1 MSLEP
6 SSKNSPDSTRLT
18 FRLSTPAAVVSR
30 VPTYGPLSIILD
42 KDGTLDPKVTKR
54 DEARVAP
61 QVVEQIERLIA
72 LEDVDVALISGRSVQ
87 ELRNLVGQLPIKYY
101 GLHGAEGG
109 RGDEST
115 LFLSPDKDTHQKVA
129 LFSHQFRIGLR
140 ESKNWSEEQELSI
153 CEEKDGKGFAAHW
166 RAYPD
171 LESDIQ
177 NLFTDVWQ
185 AFPHREDFHIQNG
198 DCVIELKLPSS
209 KGDALSHYLKERD
222 RGSWE
227 SGHILVIGDDE
238 TDISMMKIAQSSMF
252 TSTSV
257 IVENLHITVPDAL
270 YVSSPTEVFEILTGI
285 ADKRA
290 P

>member
-1 MSLEP
+1 
-6 SSKNSPDSTRLT
+6 
-18 FRLSTPAAVVSR
+18 
-30 VPTYGPLSIILD
+30 
-42 KDGTLDPKVTKR
+42 
-54 DEARVAP
+54 
-61 QVVEQIERLIA
+61 
-72 LEDVDVALISGRSVQ
+72 
-87 ELRNLVGQLPIKYY
+87 
-101 GLHGAEGG
+101 
-109 RGDEST
+109 
-115 LFLSPDKDTHQKVA
+115 
-129 LFSHQFRIGLR
+129 
-140 ESKNWSEEQELSI
+140 
-153 CEEKDGKGFAAHW
+153 
-166 RAYPD
+166 
-171 LESDIQ
+171 
-177 NLFTDVWQ
+177 VWQ

-238 TDISMMKIAQSSMF
+238 TDISMMRIAQSSMF